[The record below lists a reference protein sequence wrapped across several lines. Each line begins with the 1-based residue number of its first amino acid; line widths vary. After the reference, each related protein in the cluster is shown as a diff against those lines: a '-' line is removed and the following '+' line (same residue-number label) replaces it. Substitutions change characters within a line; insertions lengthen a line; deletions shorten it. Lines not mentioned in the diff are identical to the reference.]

1 MSGAIHVRVTKTV
14 LHGVVQHVRVAKAR
28 VLLCLAL
35 SIKSLVRIKRPVQLS
50 SLTTTALLFI
60 ILILLV
66 PAAGVSAQNATSGLA
81 SVQVSGA
88 GNPAPIQHIVILFQE
103 NHAFDNYFGTYPGA
117 NGPNATVALPVKKGS
132 DARVSPF
139 HLSSLHPPSLD
150 NSQAAARGAYHNGSM
165 DRFVLAE
172 HTSETMGYYDSRDI
186 PYYWDY
192 ASQFVL
198 MDNFFTSVMGPS
210 LPNHLYLIAGQS
222 GNLTGNARNFK
233 LNFPVIM
240 DELDSRGITWKYYS
254 GAVANL
260 SRPSAG
266 NPLPAFASFQTNASR
281 LQNLAPNNAFTS
293 DIRNGTL
300 ANVTWVLPMASQDE
314 EPSHNITAGE
324 HYVVSTINTI
334 MQSKYWNSTAIF
346 ITWDDWGGW
355 YDHVAPPQVDSLGL
369 GFRVPCLVISPYAK
383 QGYVDHTQGDFTS
396 ILKFIETTYSLPP
409 LTGRDAAASSMLEA
423 FNFSQ
428 APRAPLVLPGPYV
441 ADHYPLTIASSEAAP
456 SNGVPN
462 GVPITD
468 YAWIIVATT
477 VVLGVLASLLT
488 ATRYRRAP

>member
-1 MSGAIHVRVTKTV
+1 M
-14 LHGVVQHVRVAKAR
+14 L
-28 VLLCLAL
+28 
-35 SIKSLVRIKRPVQLS
+35 
-50 SLTTTALLFI
+50 
-60 ILILLV
+60 
-66 PAAGVSAQNATSGLA
+66 
-81 SVQVSGA
+81 
-88 GNPAPIQHIVILFQE
+88 QE

-117 NGPNATVALPVKKGS
+117 NGLNATVALPVKNGS
-132 DARVSPF
+132 SVTASPF
-139 HLSSLHPPSLD
+139 HYSSLHPPSLD
-150 NSQAAARGAYHNGSM
+150 NSQAAAREAYDNGTM
-165 DRFVLAE
+165 DGFVRAE
-172 HTSETMGYYDSRDI
+172 NTTETMGYYDGRDI

-198 MDNFFTSVMGPS
+198 MDNFFSSVMGPS
-210 LPNHLYLIAGQS
+210 TPNHLYLIAGQS
-222 GNLTGNARNFK
+222 GNLTRDVQK
-233 LNFPVIM
+233 IKPSFPVIM
-240 DELDSRGITWKYYS
+240 DELNSRGITWKYYS
-254 GAVANL
+254 GGAKGLRSFNAI
-260 SRPSAG
+260 
-266 NPLPAFASFQTNASR
+266 LPDFASLQTNASW
-281 LQNLAPNNAFTS
+281 LNNLAPSNAFTS

-300 ANVTWVLPMASQDE
+300 ANVTWVTPMPSQDE
-314 EPSHNITAGE
+314 EPPHNITVGE

-346 ITWDDWGGW
+346 VTWDDWGGW

-409 LTGRDAAASSMLEA
+409 LTGRDAAASNMLEA
-423 FNFSQ
+423 FDFSQ

-456 SNGVPN
+456 SNGVSN

>member
-1 MSGAIHVRVTKTV
+1 
-14 LHGVVQHVRVAKAR
+14 VQ
-28 VLLCLAL
+28 
-35 SIKSLVRIKRPVQLS
+35 PS
-50 SLTTTALLFI
+50 SLATTALLLVV
-60 ILILLV
+60 LILLV
-66 PAAGVSAQNATSGLA
+66 PTAGVSAQNATSGLG
-81 SVQVSGA
+81 SVQASGA
-88 GNPAPIQHIVILFQE
+88 GNPTPIQHIVILFQE

-117 NGPNATVALPVKKGS
+117 NGLNATVALAVKNGS
-132 DARVSPF
+132 SVTASPF
-139 HLSSLHPPSLD
+139 HYSSLHPPSLD
-150 NSQAAARGAYHNGSM
+150 NSEATARKAYDNGTM
-165 DRFVLAE
+165 DGFVFAE
-172 HTSETMGYYDSRDI
+172 HTNETMGYYDSRDI
-186 PYYWDY
+186 PYYWEY

-198 MDNFFTSVMGPS
+198 MDNFFSSVMGPS

-222 GNLTGNARNFK
+222 GNLTRNVQTIQPS
-233 LNFPVIM
+233 FPVIM
-240 DELDSRGITWKYYS
+240 DELNGRGITWKYYS
-254 GAVANL
+254 GRAND
-260 SRPSAG
+260 SGRFNAI
-266 NPLPAFASFQTNASR
+266 LPDFASLQTNASW
-281 LQNLAPNNAFTS
+281 LENLAPSNAFTS

-300 ANVTWVLPMASQDE
+300 PNVTWVMPTASQDE
-314 EPSHNITAGE
+314 EPPHNITAGE

-346 ITWDDWGGW
+346 VTWDDWGGW

>member
-1 MSGAIHVRVTKTV
+1 M
-14 LHGVVQHVRVAKAR
+14 Q
-28 VLLCLAL
+28 
-35 SIKSLVRIKRPVQLS
+35 PS
-50 SLTTTALLFI
+50 SLATTALLLVV
-60 ILILLV
+60 LILLV
-66 PAAGVSAQNATSGLA
+66 PTAGVSAQNATSGLG
-81 SVQVSGA
+81 SVQASGA
-88 GNPAPIQHIVILFQE
+88 GNPTPIQHIVILFQE

-117 NGPNATVALPVKKGS
+117 NGLNATVALAVKNGS
-132 DARVSPF
+132 SVTASPF
-139 HLSSLHPPSLD
+139 HYSSLHPPSLD
-150 NSQAAARGAYHNGSM
+150 NSEATARKAYDNGTM
-165 DRFVLAE
+165 DGFVFAE
-172 HTSETMGYYDSRDI
+172 HTNETMGYYDSRDI
-186 PYYWDY
+186 PYYWEY

-198 MDNFFTSVMGPS
+198 MDNFFSSVMGPS

-222 GNLTGNARNFK
+222 GNLTRNVQTIQPS
-233 LNFPVIM
+233 FPVIM
-240 DELDSRGITWKYYS
+240 DELNGRGITWKYYS
-254 GAVANL
+254 GRAND
-260 SRPSAG
+260 SGRFNAI
-266 NPLPAFASFQTNASR
+266 LPDFASLQTNASW
-281 LQNLAPNNAFTS
+281 LENLAPSNAFTS

-300 ANVTWVLPMASQDE
+300 PNVTWVMPTASQDE
-314 EPSHNITAGE
+314 EPPHNITAGE

-346 ITWDDWGGW
+346 VTWDDWGGW

>member
-1 MSGAIHVRVTKTV
+1 
-14 LHGVVQHVRVAKAR
+14 
-28 VLLCLAL
+28 
-35 SIKSLVRIKRPVQLS
+35 VQLS

-66 PAAGVSAQNATSGLA
+66 PAAGASAQNATSWLTP
-81 SVQVSGA
+81 VQVNGA

-117 NGPNATVALPVKKGS
+117 NGLNAAVALPVKKGS

-150 NSQAAARGAYHNGSM
+150 NSQATARDAYHNGSM

-198 MDNFFTSVMGPS
+198 MDNFFSSVMGPS

-222 GNLTGNARNFK
+222 GNLTTNVQYIQSS
-233 LNFPVIM
+233 FPVIM
-240 DELDSRGITWKYYS
+240 DELNSRGITWKYYA
-254 GAVANL
+254 GRAND
-260 SRPSAG
+260 SARF
-266 NPLPAFASFQTNASR
+266 NAILPDFASLQTNASWSE
-281 LQNLAPNNAFTS
+281 NLAPNSAFTS
-293 DIRNGTL
+293 DVRNGTL
-300 ANVTWVLPMASQDE
+300 PNVTWVMPMPSQDE
-314 EPSHNITAGE
+314 EPPHNITAGE

-334 MQSKYWNSTAIF
+334 MQSEYWNSTAIF
-346 ITWDDWGGW
+346 VTWDDSGGW

-383 QGYVDHTQGDFTS
+383 QAYVDHTQTDFTS
-396 ILKFIETTYSLPP
+396 ILKFIETVYSLPP
-409 LTGRDAAASSMLEA
+409 LTGRDAAASNMVEA
-423 FNFSQ
+423 FDFSQ
-428 APRAPLVLPGPYV
+428 APRTPLVLPGSYV
-441 ADHYPLTIASSEAAP
+441 ADHYPLTIASSESAV

-462 GVPITD
+462 GVPVTY
-468 YAWIIVATT
+468 YAWVIVATT
-477 VVLGVLASLLT
+477 IVLGVLASLLT
-488 ATRYRRAP
+488 ATRYRRGS